1 MSLHCATCGQWFEG
15 SHTCPTFRT
24 TTGVAPESMVALD
37 AAEYR
42 RLRAI
47 ENAAKAWRANSD
59 RVCTKDRSYRWVFEE
74 VLAGRGP
81 KEGE

>member
-1 MSLHCATCGQWFEG
+1 MSRDHSCEACGRGGMNDCQDAELTRLRAT
-15 SHTCPTFRT
+15 
-24 TTGVAPESMVALD
+24 VADLN
-37 AAEYR
+37 AELT

-47 ENAAKAWRANSD
+47 EKAAKAWRANSD

-81 KEGE
+81 KESK